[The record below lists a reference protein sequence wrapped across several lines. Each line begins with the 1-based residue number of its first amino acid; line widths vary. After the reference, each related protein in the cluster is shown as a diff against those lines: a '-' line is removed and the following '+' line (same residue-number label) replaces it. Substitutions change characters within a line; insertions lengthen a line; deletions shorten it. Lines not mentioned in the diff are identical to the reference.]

1 MTTITPHCDPC
12 KNHDVEKNAV
22 SWCSVCAECLCED
35 CDNAHRKLG
44 ITKNHKPLPID
55 EYIKLPASILAHE
68 IFCSKNLRNKAEFF
82 CTSHGTT
89 HCHIC
94 YQDFHNHCKQV
105 LRMDKASRGLKSSPV
120 VSSATEKI
128 KEMLDGIGKLIENR
142 VKNVLELD
150 ERREKL
156 EIDIKQLRQDMEN
169 HLDTIENNLL
179 GQLNEAYSHHRDL
192 IKTQEIEFS
201 ERKLKL
207 ANLLHETEQKKEMS
221 SENQMFIQL
230 QSVHEMLLQTDK
242 YLQGLKDKVK
252 YIQLELNIER
262 NARGFVDYMKQLGQM
277 KIVASTVDVFTLNK
291 RPIRAYTLVSRS
303 SVEKQKRGGGG
314 GGMSPRPGKLKAT
327 STPERSR
334 TVYPPVPPSPPPKKL
349 SVEQQNQNDIIK
361 SETSSFALVEEL
373 LYNDE
378 DELNDA

>member
-1 MTTITPHCDPC
+1 
-12 KNHDVEKNAV
+12 
-22 SWCSVCAECLCED
+22 
-35 CDNAHRKLG
+35 
-44 ITKNHKPLPID
+44 
-55 EYIKLPASILAHE
+55 
-68 IFCSKNLRNKAEFF
+68 
-82 CTSHGTT
+82 
-89 HCHIC
+89 
-94 YQDFHNHCKQV
+94 
-105 LRMDKASRGLKSSPV
+105 MDKASRGLKSSPV

-314 GGMSPRPGKLKAT
+314 GGGMSPRPGKLKAT
-327 STPERSR
+327 STPEISR

>member
-1 MTTITPHCDPC
+1 
-12 KNHDVEKNAV
+12 
-22 SWCSVCAECLCED
+22 
-35 CDNAHRKLG
+35 
-44 ITKNHKPLPID
+44 
-55 EYIKLPASILAHE
+55 
-68 IFCSKNLRNKAEFF
+68 
-82 CTSHGTT
+82 
-89 HCHIC
+89 
-94 YQDFHNHCKQV
+94 
-105 LRMDKASRGLKSSPV
+105 MDKASRGLKSSPV

>member
-1 MTTITPHCDPC
+1 M
-12 KNHDVEKNAV
+12 
-22 SWCSVCAECLCED
+22 
-35 CDNAHRKLG
+35 
-44 ITKNHKPLPID
+44 D
-55 EYIKLPASILAHE
+55 E
-68 IFCSKNLRNKAEFF
+68 
-82 CTSHGTT
+82 
-89 HCHIC
+89 
-94 YQDFHNHCKQV
+94 
-105 LRMDKASRGLKSSPV
+105 ASRGLKSSPV

-128 KEMLDGIGKLIENR
+128 KEMLDGIGKLIEYR

>member
-1 MTTITPHCDPC
+1 M
-12 KNHDVEKNAV
+12 
-22 SWCSVCAECLCED
+22 
-35 CDNAHRKLG
+35 
-44 ITKNHKPLPID
+44 D
-55 EYIKLPASILAHE
+55 E
-68 IFCSKNLRNKAEFF
+68 
-82 CTSHGTT
+82 
-89 HCHIC
+89 
-94 YQDFHNHCKQV
+94 
-105 LRMDKASRGLKSSPV
+105 ASRGLKSSPV

-230 QSVHEMLLQTDK
+230 QSVHAMLLQTDK
-242 YLQGLKDKVK
+242 YLQGLKEKVK

-277 KIVASTVDVFTLNK
+277 KIVASTVDVFNLNK

-303 SVEKQKRGGGG
+303 SVEKQKGGGGG

-378 DELNDA
+378 DELNDV